1 MNKSCI
7 PSIFDQFATG
17 ETLEDYEPFGS
28 GHIHQTWLIRSS
40 GDHRPD
46 YVLQKINQKIF
57 SSVDGMM
64 SNIQKVTNHIREKS
78 TTLDKNCCDD
88 RVLKVIPTRVGNSY
102 LTDSS
107 GEHWRLYLKVESGIS
122 YDLVP
127 NEKVAYEAG
136 KAFGQFITDLEDFPY
151 DELEIVIPD
160 FHSVEWRYEQLSDAL
175 KQNLAGR
182 RDKVDP
188 EITFA
193 RDQIKR
199 MVVVPRLVQ
208 QGLLP
213 ERVTHNDT
221 KLNNILFDQN
231 DKAKCVIDLDTV
243 MPGLVLYD
251 FGDLIRTAA
260 NTAQEDEADLEQ
272 VQINFPVYEAIT
284 SGFFESTRKILTPEE
299 ADILA
304 LAGPFMAYLM
314 GIRFLADYLNGDQ
327 YYHIDDPEQNL
338 RRCRTQFRFIE
349 HLLHEESECR
359 KLIQNYYSN
368 VTQKG
373 SSFTK

>member
-304 LAGPFMAYLM
+304 LAGPFLAYLM
-314 GIRFLADYLNGDQ
+314 GIRFLADYLNRDV
-327 YYHIDDPEQNL
+327 YYKIAHQEQNID
-338 RRCRTQFRFIE
+338 RSKVQK
-349 HLLHEESECR
+349 
-359 KLIQNYYSN
+359 KLIESMEMQVNEMKKIIVN
-368 VTQKG
+368 ALNAIPV
-373 SSFTK
+373 